1 MENERFA
8 WLPKRVTSG
17 KWVWFKTYYEHVELY
32 DRNTGRAPITTFD
45 FRWTETAKE
54 RTWRLLKDSVV
65 HNRNVWN
72 DTALTKEDKLYEQ
85 TTIQSKYK
93 NRLS

>member
-1 MENERFA
+1 MEHVRFA

-17 KWVWFKTYYEHVELY
+17 KWVWFSKYIEHVELY

-45 FRWTETAKE
+45 FRWTETIKE
-54 RTWRLLKDSVV
+54 RNWRQLKEIIV

-72 DTALTKEDKLYEQ
+72 DTNLTKEDKL
-85 TTIQSKYK
+85 
-93 NRLS
+93 